1 MNVMHIL
8 TGAAFFLLYLV
19 VVGVVLPRL
28 GVPT

>member
-1 MNVMHIL
+1 MNVMDAL
-8 TGAAFFLLYLV
+8 WFAGFVLLYVV